1 MNEPVVYITAFNN
14 RILDAYRSRIRSNS
28 SKTIQDVFDNFSE
41 TQRTIAYRIIGQ
53 ALEVGDY
60 DREALVMFN
69 NEERIVM
76 DYLLYQAIKGE

>member
-1 MNEPVVYITAFNN
+1 MNEPIVYITAFNN
-14 RILDAYRSRIRSNS
+14 RILDAYRSRICSNS
-28 SKTIQDVFDNFSE
+28 SKTIRDIFDNFSE
-41 TQRTIAYRIIGQ
+41 AQRTIAYEIIGQ

-76 DYLLYQAIKGE
+76 DYLLDQAMKGE